1 MSESLYRYY
10 ERELLFVRQLAQDFA
25 RQYPAAAGRLL
36 LEPNRSIDPHV
47 ERLIEAF
54 ALVAAR
60 VSHKIDD
67 EFPELTDALLGVLYP
82 HYLAPIPSLAIAQF
96 VADAAQAPLNEGFR
110 IERGSRL
117 HTQPINDVPCKFRTC
132 YPVTL
137 WPLAVGDA
145 RLHSQPFPSGLHA
158 PPRTAAVL
166 RLRLECLAGAT
177 FAELALDRLRLFLD
191 GENPLIADLYELI
204 FNHTTQVVF
213 RPAAGGGQAAIVRS
227 PRDCLRQVGFETDE
241 GLLPYPQRS
250 SPAYRLLTEF
260 FAFPSKF
267 HFLDL
272 GGLSALCQSAFG
284 SGAEIVLF
292 LNRTIPTVE
301 QGVDANTFLLGC
313 TPIVNL
319 FEQIAEPIALTQTRP
334 EYRIVPDVAA
344 PLGLEVY
351 SVDGVSSSDPIAGV
365 TTEYQ
370 PFYSFR
376 HGIAPD
382 TQQTFWYAARRPSLH
397 PGDRGTDVFL
407 NLVDLAFQPSAPAE
421 QTLVVRTTCT
431 NRDLPVQLRQAGD
444 RLYLELEAAAPL
456 SRVHCVRIPTVPL
469 RPPVRRGAQWR
480 LISHLLLN
488 HLSITDEAEGCEA
501 LREMLRLYDFSDP
514 QSEQQLAAVNR
525 QLIDGILSVRS
536 RRVVGHTGS
545 AAASGFCRGVEVA
558 IEFDEQKYVGTG
570 VFLFACVLERFLGLY
585 TSLNSFSQL
594 AARTK
599 QREELVKK
607 WPPRTGDLQLL

>member
-10 ERELLFVRQLAQDFA
+10 ERELLFIRQSSQDFA

-60 VSHKIDD
+60 VRHKIDD
-67 EFPELTDALLGVLYP
+67 DFPELTDALLGVLYP

-96 VADAAQAPLNEGFR
+96 VANAAQVPLNEGFR

-117 HTQPINDVPCKFRTC
+117 HTQPVNNVPCKFRTC

-137 WPLAVGDA
+137 WPLAVADA
-145 RLHSQPFPSGLHA
+145 RLHSQPFPSGLQP

-166 RLRLECLAGAT
+166 RLRLECQAGAT
-177 FAELALDRLRLFLD
+177 FAGLTLDRLRLFLA

-204 FNHTTQVVF
+204 FNHTTRVVL
-213 RPAAGGGQAAIVRS
+213 RPADGANGPTIVLS
-227 PRDCLRQVGFETDE
+227 PRECLWQVGFEPDE
-241 GLLPYPQRS
+241 GLLPYPQHS
-250 SPAYRLLTEF
+250 FGGYRLLTEF

-267 HFLDL
+267 HFLDV
-272 GGLSALCQSAFG
+272 GGLGALCQPAFG
-284 SGAEIVLF
+284 SRAEVLF
-292 LNRTIPTVE
+292 FLDRTISTVE

-319 FEQIAEPIALTQTRP
+319 FEQLAEPIALTQTRP
-334 EYRIVPDVAA
+334 EYRITPDVTA

-351 SVDGVSSSDPIAGV
+351 SVDGVSSTDPIAGV

-370 PFYSFR
+370 PFYSYR
-376 HGIAPD
+376 HGVAPED
-382 TQQTFWYAARRPSLH
+382 QATFWYAARRPSLH
-397 PGDRGTDVFL
+397 PGDGGTDVFL
-407 NLVDLAFQPSAPAE
+407 NLVDLAFRPSVPAE

-456 SRVHCVRIPTVPL
+456 AAVHCVRIPTVPL
-469 RPPVRRGAQWR
+469 RPPSRRGAQWR
-480 LISHLLLN
+480 LVSHLLLN
-488 HLSITDEAEGCEA
+488 HLSIADEAEGCAA
-501 LREMLRLYDFSDP
+501 LQELLRLYDFADP
-514 QSEQQLAAVNR
+514 ESGQQLAAVNR

-545 AAASGFCRGVEVA
+545 AGAAGFCRGVEVA

-570 VFLFACVLERFLGLY
+570 VFLFASVLERFLGLY

-599 QREELVKK
+599 QRKELVKK
-607 WPPRTGDLQLL
+607 WPPRAGDLQLL